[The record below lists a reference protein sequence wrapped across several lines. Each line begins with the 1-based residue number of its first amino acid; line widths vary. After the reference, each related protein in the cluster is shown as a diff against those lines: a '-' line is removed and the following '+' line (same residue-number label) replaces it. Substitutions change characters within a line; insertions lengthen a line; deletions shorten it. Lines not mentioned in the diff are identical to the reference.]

1 MDAKKQPGYVA
12 ATYRIQQEVRARLE
26 EEAKRQDRS
35 INWIV
40 NKTLAEALAGTQQK
54 QMAQ

>member
-40 NKTLAEALAGTQQK
+40 NKTLAEALARAQQK